1 MKMLIQSKQPALN
14 PKTEVGRSDRSGDAA
29 SPKGE
34 CAALG
39 AFFPATV
46 GRRLSNRRRGVAI
59 TSCDGGVAATSK
71 PISVFG
77 LNGTETAGL
86 RMALVLAVLLLP
98 RPGLAQDI
106 EPRRW
111 SHLPI
116 GANFAGAAYAYSSG
130 DISLDPVLQ
139 IQNGQFDIQTIDV
152 TYIRSFELLGKSARV
167 DLTQPYQ
174 FGHWTGLLSGVPA
187 TAYRNGLADTS
198 VRFAVNLFG
207 APPLAGKE
215 YAEYRATNADHET
228 IVGMGL
234 VLQLPTGQYYSD
246 KLINLGDNRFTFRP
260 QLGAVHNWGKWSAE
274 LTVQGWFYTDNNDFY
289 NGRRLEQDP
298 VFNVDSHLIY
308 TFRPGLWLSG
318 SVGYDAGGETTING
332 VSSNNTESNLGWG
345 VGLGLPISRAV
356 GMKFEYIGTRTQV
369 GTGLDSD
376 TFICAISVM
385 F

>member
-46 GRRLSNRRRGVAI
+46 GRRLSNRRQGVAI

-86 RMALVLAVLLLP
+86 RMALALAVLLLP
-98 RPGLAQDI
+98 RPGQAQDI

-116 GANFAGAAYAYSSG
+116 GANFAGAAYAYTTG
-130 DISLDPVLQ
+130 DIYLDPELK
-139 IQNGQFDIQTIDV
+139 IQNGQFDLQTIGV
-152 TYIRSFELLGKSARV
+152 KYIRSFELLGKSARV

-174 FGHWTGLLSGVPA
+174 FGHWTGLLNGVPA
-187 TAYRNGLADTS
+187 TVDRNGLADTS

-215 YAEYRATNADHET
+215 FAEYRAKADHET

-234 VLQLPTGQYYSD
+234 VLQLPTGQYYDD
-246 KLINLGDNRFTFRP
+246 KLINLGDNRFAFRP
-260 QLGAVHNWGKWSAE
+260 QLGASTTGAS
-274 LTVQGWFYTDNNDFY
+274 
-289 NGRRLEQDP
+289 GRRNSPSRD
-298 VFNVDSHLIY
+298 
-308 TFRPGLWLSG
+308 G
-318 SVGYDAGGETTING
+318 SSPTTTI
-332 VSSNNTESNLGWG
+332 STMASGWSRIRCMASI
-345 VGLGLPISRAV
+345 PI
-356 GMKFEYIGTRTQV
+356 
-369 GTGLDSD
+369 
-376 TFICAISVM
+376 
-385 F
+385 